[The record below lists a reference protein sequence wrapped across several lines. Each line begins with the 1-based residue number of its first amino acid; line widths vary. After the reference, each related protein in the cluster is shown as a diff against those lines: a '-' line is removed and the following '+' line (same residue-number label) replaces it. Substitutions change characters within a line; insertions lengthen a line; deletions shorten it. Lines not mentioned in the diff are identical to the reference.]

1 MIEQEGV
8 NLSVCKSQIYVMKN
22 DIFQWYFLMLVGGI
36 HRVFYC
42 ILLNIHIYT
51 KSPWKILR
59 FYPVSVFSPSL
70 VMLMN
75 INCAQ

>member
-8 NLSVCKSQIYVMKN
+8 NLGVCKSQIYVMKN

-42 ILLNIHIYT
+42 ILLNIHIYIQNHH
-51 KSPWKILR
+51 KKYCNFIPYQFFLH
-59 FYPVSVFSPSL
+59 P
-70 VMLMN
+70 
-75 INCAQ
+75 